1 MVFTSRYPHAR
12 GWIRDKLLDFIKHFW
27 NSIQS
32 LIYQNIKNYG
42 LTESVDCLCF
52 DAWLSCVWRGRLH
65 NAALTWPLP
74 PLSLISWA
82 QLTHTANRQTSSML
96 YSTIN
101 IIYFSHLGW
110 IKQLKTIY
118 TFLSVSSN
126 KWSIF
131 PSLSSLSLFTYSAM
145 PSAQA
150 RHQENVSENVRI
162 LIN

>member
-1 MVFTSRYPHAR
+1 MVFTFRYPHAR

-32 LIYQNIKNYG
+32 LVYQNIKNYG
-42 LTESVDCLCF
+42 LAESVDCLCF

-65 NAALTWPLP
+65 NAALTSSSS
-74 PLSLISWA
+74 LSPGHSWRT
-82 QLTHTANRQTSSML
+82 QLTDRPAACC
-96 YSTIN
+96 STIN

-162 LIN
+162 FIN